1 MRGFLLVFLLLGAA
15 EIGVFVW
22 AGGLIGPWW
31 VVGLILLTGLAGIT
45 LAKKEGVETWYRAQR
60 AINNGQVPTREII
73 DGICIFVGGV
83 FLLSPGF
90 ITDIMGFILV
100 LPWTRRVVKPF
111 LLILFKKLLD
121 KKTIT
126 FRRF

>member
-45 LAKKEGVETWYRAQR
+45 LAKKEGVETLYRAQR